1 MQKIKMKTLK
11 DIKSDDLYDVDDE
24 QQVFSW
30 YVDDDLRYVAKQN
43 IKQLEKEMKDLVDI
57 EREQYLFLAGKRAM
71 YVEFFNIDANGVKTT
86 LLKHV

>member
-1 MQKIKMKTLK
+1 MVVVDMKTLK

-43 IKQLEKEMKDLVDI
+43 IKQLEKEMEDLEEI

-71 YVEFFNIDANGVKTT
+71 YVEFFNINGDE
-86 LLKHV
+86 

>member
-1 MQKIKMKTLK
+1 MKTLK
-11 DIKSDDLYDVDDE
+11 EIKHDNIYDVDDE
-24 QQVFSW
+24 QQIFSW
-30 YVDDDLRYVAKQN
+30 YADDDLRYIAKQN
-43 IKQLEKEMKDLVDI
+43 IKQIEKEMEVLEEI

>member
-1 MQKIKMKTLK
+1 MVVVDVKTLK

-43 IKQLEKEMKDLVDI
+43 IKQIEKEMKDLEEI
-57 EREQYLFLAGKRAM
+57 EREQYLFLTGKRAM
-71 YVEFFNIDANGVKTT
+71 YVEFFNINGDE
-86 LLKHV
+86 